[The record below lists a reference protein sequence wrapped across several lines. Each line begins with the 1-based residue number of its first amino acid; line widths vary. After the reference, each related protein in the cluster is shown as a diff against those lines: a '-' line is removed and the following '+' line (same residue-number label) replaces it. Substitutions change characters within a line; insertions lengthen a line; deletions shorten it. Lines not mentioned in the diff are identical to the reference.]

1 MSRSSDLKSNPSVK
15 TLQWK
20 NEKKAKGKVVRTT
33 GWYYWDKT
41 ANDGEGENVLM
52 EMPLTFMWLES
63 AQSFTGFHDKK
74 EKGIYSNEIL
84 NNQDAVKKYGKKE
97 LVVKCDGETL
107 VEGFYADIKE
117 EAKGFGAK
125 FCIPV
130 YASMDIDGEYQIVRL
145 LMTGSSG
152 SAWMNFFKGQ
162 NTTKDVVISCYDKRE
177 VEMKTGATYDEP
189 VFKTLKASKEQM
201 EVADRLTVEVDEF
214 FDYILS
220 TNVEEEVV
228 HRKPTKS
235 ENNDD
240 LGDDED
246 LEKLPF

>member
-1 MSRSSDLKSNPSVK
+1 MSRSSDLKSNPSVR

-20 NEKKAKGKVVRTT
+20 NEKKTKGKVVRTT
-33 GWYYWDKT
+33 GWYYYDKT
-41 ANDGEGENVLM
+41 ANDGEGDNVLM
-52 EMPLTFMWLES
+52 EMPLVFMWLES
-63 AQSFTGFHDKK
+63 AQSFTGFHEKK

-84 NNQDAVKKYGKKE
+84 NNQDAIKKYGKKE
-97 LVVKCDGETL
+97 LVVKCAGETL

-130 YASMDIDGEYQIVRL
+130 YASMEIDGEFQIVRL

-162 NTTKDVVISCYDKRE
+162 NTAKDVVISCYDKRE

-189 VFKTLKASKEQM
+189 VFKTLKASKEQI
-201 EVADRLTVEVDEF
+201 EAADKLTVEVDEF

-220 TNVEEEVV
+220 TDVKEEVV
-228 HRKPTKS
+228 ETKKELFTNDS
-235 ENNDD
+235 EDD
-240 LGDDED
+240 LDNSE
-246 LEKLPF
+246 LPF